1 MKIQVVKHI
10 EILIINVEI
19 YSEKP
24 NNDLQFWVFEEDQ
37 KIPTSPRIIFFQ
49 HSRYPSC
56 TADLTVL

>member
-24 NNDLQFWVFEEDQ
+24 NNDLQFWVFEEEE
-37 KIPTSPRIIFFQ
+37 KIPTSPRIIFF
-49 HSRYPSC
+49 
-56 TADLTVL
+56 